1 MSDDFVRFS
10 GGPKDGDLVKIP
22 PRMEP
27 VHVDEVESSLLPQ
40 YLELKSGGHYE
51 FNLRRSA
58 TSGRAPECDS

>member
-1 MSDDFVRFS
+1 MADDMVRFF

-27 VHVDEVESSLLPQ
+27 VHVDEVESSLLPP

-51 FNLRRSA
+51 LNLDAKRYEWV
-58 TSGRAPECDS
+58 P